1 MKGLIKMIK
10 KEHKIRMLK
19 VEKIIY
25 FLIVLVAVMIPI
37 ANVFSKA
44 LLSESNIE
52 VEKLENRI
60 NRQVGINDSLNM
72 QINEL
77 ASLDKIQNV
86 ANQLGLSYNN
96 DNIKLIISN

>member
-1 MKGLIKMIK
+1 MIK
-10 KEHKIRMLK
+10 KEKK
-19 VEKIIY
+19 VKVLRIEKLIYGLII
-25 FLIVLVAVMIPI
+25 FVAVLIPI

-52 VEKLENRI
+52 VEKLENKI
-60 NRQVGINDSLNM
+60 KEQVGINDSLNM

-77 ASLDKIQNV
+77 ASLDKIQAV

-96 DNIKLIISN
+96 DNIKLITTE

>member
-1 MKGLIKMIK
+1 MIKREKKVKVLRIEKLIYGLII
-10 KEHKIRMLK
+10 
-19 VEKIIY
+19 
-25 FLIVLVAVMIPI
+25 FVAVLIPI

-52 VEKLENRI
+52 VEKLENKI
-60 NRQVGINDSLNM
+60 KEQVGINDSLNM

-77 ASLDKIQNV
+77 ASLDKIQAV

-96 DNIKLIISN
+96 DNIKLITTE

>member
-1 MKGLIKMIK
+1 MLRIEKLIYGLII
-10 KEHKIRMLK
+10 
-19 VEKIIY
+19 
-25 FLIVLVAVMIPI
+25 FVAVLIPI

-52 VEKLENRI
+52 VEKLENKI
-60 NRQVGINDSLNM
+60 KEQVGINDSLNM

-77 ASLDKIQNV
+77 ASLDKIQAV

-96 DNIKLIISN
+96 DNIKLITTE

>member
-1 MKGLIKMIK
+1 MIK
-10 KEHKIRMLK
+10 KEKK
-19 VEKIIY
+19 VKVLRIEKLIYGLII
-25 FLIVLVAVMIPI
+25 FVAVLIPI

-52 VEKLENRI
+52 VEKLENKI
-60 NRQVGINDSLNM
+60 KEQVGINDSLNM

-77 ASLDKIQNV
+77 ASLDKIQAV

-96 DNIKLIISN
+96 DNIKLITIE

>member
-1 MKGLIKMIK
+1 MIK
-10 KEHKIRMLK
+10 KEKK
-19 VEKIIY
+19 VKVLRIEKLIYSLII
-25 FLIVLVAVMIPI
+25 FVAVLIPV

-52 VEKLENRI
+52 VEKLENKI
-60 NRQVGINDSLNM
+60 KEQVGINDSLNM

-77 ASLDKIQNV
+77 ASLDKIQAV

-96 DNIKLIISN
+96 DNIKLITTE